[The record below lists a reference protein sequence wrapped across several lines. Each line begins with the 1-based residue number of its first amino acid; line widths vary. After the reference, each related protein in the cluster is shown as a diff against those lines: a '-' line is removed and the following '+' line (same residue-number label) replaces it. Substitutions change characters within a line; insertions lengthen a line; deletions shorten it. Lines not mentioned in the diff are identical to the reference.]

1 MTDTTNTT
9 HQPSSRWYDLFSRGA
24 RDWLRHNEKVRTAVR
39 EQLPELISRVD
50 IGGGDGNRRLGVPV
64 RFLEH
69 YRFRLLAGES
79 TAGTGQGKVGAGDVL
94 RPADVGGDGEPGKG
108 HGGSG
113 EGGLEFVLELKVDDI
128 VDWLWEEM
136 ELPNLRPRAGNLAD
150 EELEREGWDRRGAR
164 SRLDRR
170 RSLKEAL
177 KRRAVQPRG
186 APFSNED
193 LRFRQ
198 LTRRRRPVT
207 RAVVFFA
214 LDVSSSMSERDRR
227 LAKTFFFWVAQGLRR
242 QYAQVDVVF
251 VGHTVQAWEFGEAEF
266 FQVRGSGGTVASTA
280 FRKVLDI
287 VTERYDPSRYNVY
300 LFYASDGENFAHDRG
315 PAAGALEALAAVAS
329 FMGYVETTAGGRAM
343 QTETANL
350 FRALASEGASV
361 ASYPLSADRDIWNA
375 IRKFFRRESESAEA
389 EIGVNQGMRR

>member
-1 MTDTTNTT
+1 MSDITHTNRR
-9 HQPSSRWYDLFSRGA
+9 PSSRWYELFSRGA
-24 RDWLRHNEKVRTAVR
+24 RDWLRHNKKVRDAVR
-39 EQLPELISRVD
+39 EQLPELIARLD
-50 IGGGDGNRRLGVPV
+50 ITGGDGNRKLGVPV

-69 YRFRLLAGES
+69 YRFHLLEAES

-94 RPADVGGDGEPGKG
+94 RPADSAGDGEAGKG
-108 HGGSG
+108 RGGSG

-136 ELPNLRPRAGNLAD
+136 QLPNLRPREGNLED
-150 EELEREGWDRRGAR
+150 EDLQREGWDRRGAR

-177 KRRAVQPRG
+177 KRRAVQPGG

-214 LDVSSSMSERDRR
+214 LDVSSSMSERDRQ

-242 QYAQVDVVF
+242 QYAHVEVVF
-251 VGHTVQAWEFGEAEF
+251 VAHTVQAWEFGEAEF

-280 FRKVLDI
+280 FLKVLDI
-287 VTERYDPSRYNVY
+287 MDQRFDPSRYNIY
-300 LFYASDGENFAHDRG
+300 LFYASDGENFAHDR
-315 PAAGALEALAAVAS
+315 ATAGEALEKLAAVVS
-329 FMGYVETTAGGRAM
+329 FMGYVETMAGPRAM

-350 FRALASEGASV
+350 FRAQAIEGAP
-361 ASYPLSADRDIWNA
+361 AGSYPLSADRDVWEA
-375 IRKFFRRESESAEA
+375 IRKFFGHETGAVETVSDRA
-389 EIGVNQGMRR
+389 